1 MPDLM
6 PIGRFSRACRL
17 SIKALRHYDELGL
30 LRPAFIDPRSA
41 YRYYGREQ
49 APTAIAMA
57 APFESRSWHR
67 EASFGRGDCSLPRGE
82 GQVPPPPC
90 DGRVR
95 GRDAASAATA
105 RTFPTANTTNAGQ

>member
-30 LRPAFIDPRSA
+30 LRPAFIDARSG

-49 APTAIAMA
+49 ARTAIAMA
-57 APFESRSWHR
+57 APFESRSYHR
-67 EASFGRGDCSLPRGE
+67 GASFGRGNCSLPRGE
-82 GQVPPPPC
+82 GQVLPPSRA
-90 DGRVR
+90 GSVR
-95 GRDAASAATA
+95 GRNAASAATA
-105 RTFPTANTTNAGQ
+105 TTFATANTTNAGQ